1 MNNKKIVSKDKAYM
15 QDHLEPRDKL
25 LVTQST
31 VQITTDIVA
40 EYAKTQTGNQL
51 KSVEMEIEA
60 LWKTLVILNK
70 YEGYF
75 ENPDNK
81 TIKALSKPKANWLDL
96 AERPKCH
103 KMSTLLIEYLS
114 NQMNE
119 WSNEFPERSESLQSD
134 AKVLWKT
141 LLVLNKAKASFK
153 GLNDKYIKSLTDKAA
168 AQGL

>member
-1 MNNKKIVSKDKAYM
+1 MNNKKLVPKDGAYI
-15 QDHLEPRDKL
+15 QDHLEPIDKL
-25 LVTQST
+25 MVTQST
-31 VQITTDIVA
+31 VQLTTDIVTK
-40 EYAKTQTGNQL
+40 YAKTQTGNRL
-51 KSVEMEIEA
+51 KSVEMEMDA

-81 TIKALSKPKANWLDL
+81 TIKALSKPKENWLDV

-103 KMSTLLIEYLS
+103 RMSTLLIEYLS

-134 AKVLWKT
+134 AKVLWKA
-141 LLVLNKAKASFK
+141 LLVLNKAKRNFK